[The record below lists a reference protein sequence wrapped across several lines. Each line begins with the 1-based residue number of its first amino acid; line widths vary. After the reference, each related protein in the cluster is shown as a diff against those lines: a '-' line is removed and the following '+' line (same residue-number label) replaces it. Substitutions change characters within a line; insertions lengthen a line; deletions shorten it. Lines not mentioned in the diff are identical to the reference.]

1 MENEDGGGQ
10 KTVIG
15 EDGRLMKLR
24 DIREILDADVLCG
37 EQLLDT
43 EVQTGFAC
51 DLISEMLAYAGSG
64 SLLITSLK
72 NPHVIHTAEVMDA
85 VGVVFVGGK
94 NPNPSIMKQIYS
106 SRIPLLATDYMIFKC
121 CGLLF
126 QHGIQGAK
134 RGCLQ

>member
-1 MENEDGGGQ
+1 MTLRDVRNILEAD
-10 KTVIG
+10 ILYG
-15 EDGRLMKLR
+15 EDMMER
-24 DIREILDADVLCG
+24 
-37 EQLLDT
+37 

-51 DLISEMLAYAGSG
+51 DLISEMLAFASSG
-64 SLLITSLK
+64 TLLITSLK

-85 VGVVFVGGK
+85 VGIVLVGGK
-94 NPNPSIMKQIYS
+94 RPNLPMMKQVNS
-106 SRIPLLATDYMIFKC
+106 SRIPLLATDLLIFKC